1 MITQEK
7 SVMKFG
13 EFVALM
19 AMMMS
24 LTALSIDA
32 MLPALTEIGN
42 DLGVIEPNDNQLI
55 ISTLFLG
62 LAFGQL
68 FYGPLSDGI
77 GRKPSVYI
85 GLVLFALGCL
95 VSIFAENLSVMLIG
109 RALQGFGLS
118 GTRTISVAIIRDKF
132 KGDKM
137 AQVMSFVMA
146 AFIVVPTIAPF
157 MGQGILLIA
166 HWKFIFWT
174 ILGLGFMLFVW
185 FSTRQQETL
194 PKENRVK
201 FSGIKMLMA
210 AKEVVT
216 TRVSLGYTL
225 AAGFISSA
233 FVGFLNSSQQIFQI
247 QFDLGE
253 KFPIFFASMALS
265 VGAASF
271 VNGKLVL
278 RFGMKFMVKWASI
291 GVSLLSVLFA
301 VLMLTVLESPSLTLF
316 MIYLCTNVFC
326 VGILFGNLNSMAMEP
341 LGHIAGMGAAIVG
354 ALSTF
359 ISVPFGAYIGQC
371 YDGTVFPLVLSFVV
385 FGVLTAISIWI
396 SGNKPLDKS
405 K

>member
-1 MITQEK
+1 MKAKEQP
-7 SVMKFG
+7 VMKFG

-32 MLPALTEIGN
+32 MLPALTEIGK
-42 DLGVIEPNDNQLI
+42 DLGVSEPNDNQLI

-85 GLVLFALGCL
+85 GLVFFALGCL

-118 GTRTISVAIIRDKF
+118 GTRTISVAIIRDRF
-132 KGDKM
+132 SGDKM

-146 AFIVVPTIAPF
+146 AFIAVPTIAPF
-157 MGQGILLIA
+157 LGQGILFVA
-166 HWKFIFWT
+166 NWRMIFWT
-174 ILGLGFMLFVW
+174 ILGLGFLLFIW
-185 FSTRQQETL
+185 FSMRQQETL
-194 PKENRVK
+194 VKENRVK
-201 FSGIKMLMA
+201 FSTKKMIAA
-210 AKEVVT
+210 AKEVFT
-216 TRVSLGYTL
+216 TRVSIGYTL

-247 QFDLGE
+247 QYNLGE
-253 KFPIFFASMALS
+253 NFPVYFAIMALS
-265 VGAASF
+265 VGSASY

-278 RFGMKFMVKWASI
+278 RFGMEKMVKWASV
-291 GVSLLSVLFA
+291 GVSILSIGFALLMV
-301 VLMLTVLESPSLTLF
+301 TVIESPSLTLF
-316 MIYLCTNVFC
+316 MMYLCANVFC
-326 VGILFGNLNSMAMEP
+326 VGILFGNLSSMAMEP

-359 ISVPFGAYIGQC
+359 ISVPFGTYIGQC
-371 YDGTVFPLVLSFVV
+371 YDGTLLPLVIGFVV
-385 FGVLTAISIWI
+385 FGLLTTISIWI
-396 SGNKPLDKS
+396 SGNKSIGKS